1 MSIDYAM
8 STTPTALNIPQNTT
22 WKACWVCFCAALFF
36 FYEFIQMN
44 MFSSIDPELMRAFS
58 INATQLGTLS
68 SCYFYANV
76 IFLFPAGI
84 ILDRFS
90 TRRVIQISMLICILG
105 TLCFAKASTLISAE
119 ICRFLTGIGSAF
131 CFLSCIR
138 LASRWFPSQRMALV
152 TGSVVTMAMIGGM
165 VAQTPLTLLTTTIGW
180 RQALLWDAG
189 LGIVIWIFISL
200 GVQDYPSNSI
210 TKNTTLPK
218 QQLGHWQGLH
228 SSWLRL
234 QNWLGGIYTCLMN
247 LPIILLGG
255 LWGSLYLTQ
264 VQNLTRTQ
272 ASLAITLIFIGT
284 VIGSPIVG
292 WLSDRLCLRRPPM
305 LLGAILSLAIMAC
318 ITFTPH
324 LSLTSLMLLFLSL
337 GLFSSAQI
345 ISYPTIAESN
355 PASLT
360 ATSVSIVSLCT
371 QSAGVIF
378 QPLFGWLMDLNWHG
392 NIVDNMRIY
401 TAPDYHRAMTILLI
415 GFSVALV
422 AAYLLRETYC
432 RPQTL

>member
-8 STTPTALNIPQNTT
+8 TTTPAALNMPQSTT

-68 SCYFYANV
+68 SSYFYANV

-90 TRRVIQISMLICILG
+90 TRRVIQISMLTCILG

-119 ICRFLTGIGSAF
+119 IYRFLTGIGSAF

-165 VAQTPLTLLTTTIGW
+165 VAQTPLTLLTTAIGW

-189 LGIVIWIFISL
+189 LGVVIWLFISL
-200 GVQDYPSNSI
+200 GIQDYPINFI
-210 TKNTTLPK
+210 AKNATLPK
-218 QQLGHWQGLH
+218 QSMSLWQGLH
-228 SSWLRL
+228 SSWLRV

-272 ASLAITLIFIGT
+272 ASLVVTLIFIGT

-292 WLSDRLCLRRPPM
+292 WISDRLCLRRPPM
-305 LLGAILSLAIMAC
+305 LLGAILALAIMAC
-318 ITFTPH
+318 IAFTQH
-324 LSLTSLMLLFLSL
+324 LSLASLMLLFLAL
-337 GLFSSAQI
+337 GLFSSTQI

-392 NIVDNMRIY
+392 SVVDNMRIY
-401 TAPDYHRAMTILLI
+401 TAADYHRAMAILLI
-415 GFSVALV
+415 GFSVAFM

-432 RPQTL
+432 RPQAS